1 MKETSKTSE
10 VDEQALPSSHRTQHA
25 PHNPKQGASEADP
38 DSLPSNTEKDP
49 SDWTTGGETM
59 TGAQASY
66 LKTLC
71 EEAGEPFDDTLTKA
85 DASKRIDA
93 LQAKTGRGRNH

>member
-1 MKETSKTSE
+1 MST
-10 VDEQALPSSHRTQHA
+10 
-25 PHNPKQGASEADP
+25 NPKEPSNSDT
-38 DSLPSNTEKDP
+38 PSNTVKDP
-49 SDWTTGGETM
+49 DDWTTGDETM

-71 EEAGEPFDDTLTKA
+71 EEAGEEFDASLTKA

-93 LQAKTGRGRNH
+93 LQAKTGRGKSH